1 MAVLAARELVGRT
14 LQHRFGESPTA
25 SRVFSV
31 TMDGPST
38 VAEVAQFVGIFHL
51 APHPEYGFLR
61 MVDANLT
68 ESDRHYATITFSYE
82 VIEQEDLDP
91 NPLARPD
98 VWSFATSGAEVPAL
112 YYYEGSGNNDIQ
124 PLVNSANEFIPGLTT
139 LVGEVRA
146 TISWNRPTFPLSLA
160 SAVTGA
166 INDANYLGGETHT
179 WQCQGVSSQQ
189 EVEIV
194 NDVEI
199 RYWSGTTELVYRQQG
214 WNLFVPDVGY
224 TYKSGSQRKR
234 SYVLNEDGDKVDSP
248 MPVPLT
254 DTGDIEEDPTVDV
267 RRLERRV
274 FPEVDFNSF
283 FGTPPF

>member
-1 MAVLAARELVGRT
+1 MAVLAAREIVGRT

-25 SRVFSV
+25 QRTFVA
-31 TMDGPST
+31 TLDAPSS
-38 VAEVAQFVGIFHL
+38 VAEIAAFIGIFHL

-68 ESDRHYATITFSYE
+68 ESDREHAQVVFTYE
-82 VIEQEDLDP
+82 VLDQEDLDP

-98 VWSFATSGAEVPAL
+98 IWSFSTSGAEVPAL
-112 YYYEGSGNNDIQ
+112 YYYEGSGNTNIL
-124 PLVNSANEFIPGLTT
+124 PLVNSANEFVPGLTT

-146 TISWNRPTFPLSLA
+146 TISWNRPTFPLALA

-166 INDANYLGGETHT
+166 VNNSSYLGGAAHT

-189 EVEIV
+189 EVEVV
-194 NDVEI
+194 NEFEI

-224 TYKSGSQRKR
+224 TYKSGGVRKR
-234 SYVLNEDGDKVDSP
+234 SYVQNEDGEKVDSP

-254 DTGDIEEDPTVDV
+254 AAGDIEEDPDVDV
-267 RRLERRV
+267 RRIERRV
-274 FPEVDFNSF
+274 FPEVDFSSF
-283 FGTPPF
+283 FGSPPF